1 MGNPCIAHRGWSGK
15 APENTLAAIVKALN
29 HPQIDGIEIDVQLS
43 KDGIPV
49 IIHDFTLERTT
60 SGRGKVGDQ
69 TYADLEKLEAGSWF
83 SREYAE
89 EKIPSLE
96 QVLIAGKGKKTI
108 NLELKKAGNLYPQL
122 EEIVIELV
130 RKHGMQ
136 DQIVLT
142 SFDHFSVQ
150 KAKALAPEIKAGPI
164 ISGNLV
170 LLQEQLKAMQADLV
184 SMDHEFL
191 TSERV
196 EQLFDSQIDLMV
208 WTVNHPHQMQEIRSL
223 SDQVWICT
231 NHPDQWFTLLS

>member
-15 APENTLAAIVKALN
+15 APENTLTAIVKALN

-69 TYADLEKLEAGSWF
+69 TYAELENLDAGSWF
-83 SREYAE
+83 SREYAD

-108 NLELKKAGNLYPQL
+108 NLELKKAGNLYPQM

-150 KAKALAPEIKAGPI
+150 KAKVLAPEIKAGPI

-170 LLQEQLKAMQADLV
+170 LLQEQLKAMQADMV

-191 TSERV
+191 TFERV
-196 EQLFDSQIDLMV
+196 EQLFDAQIDLMV
-208 WTVNHPHQMQEIRSL
+208 WTVNHTHQMQEVRSL
-223 SDQVWICT
+223 SDKIWICT